1 MLVLNQIL
9 LQKEMIVDRHQQ
21 LQQQEWRANID
32 IQLMIDHYAFFKYLF
47 KYVSK
52 TGTRSAVVREAF
64 VHLMNNV
71 SEATA
76 SESSMG

>member
-1 MLVLNQIL
+1 
-9 LQKEMIVDRHQQ
+9 MIVDRHQQ

-32 IQLMIDHYAFFKYLF
+32 IQLMIDQYAFFKYLF

-71 SEATA
+71 SQATA

>member
-32 IQLMIDHYAFFKYLF
+32 IQLMIDQYAFFKYLF

-52 TGTRSAVVREAF
+52 TGTRSAVVQEAF

-71 SEATA
+71 SQATA

>member
-1 MLVLNQIL
+1 
-9 LQKEMIVDRHQQ
+9 MIVDRHQQ

-32 IQLMIDHYAFFKYLF
+32 IQLMIDQYAFFKYLF

-52 TGTRSAVVREAF
+52 AGTRSAVVREAF

-71 SEATA
+71 SQATA